1 MKLKSIIVTLLLF
14 LSLGFVVEA
23 KEYNVP
29 KFDED
34 TTNPG
39 SSSGLSAPTTKF
51 DIFENL
57 DETEINYALTRVIN
71 LKLTEI
77 KTFTLDFF
85 TINWYAEYPNQELIF
100 EMENK
105 DIADVKYI
113 KDSVEYS
120 DVTTNVYNKTIIDAT
135 LPARL
140 DNEKINPNFPKLEFS
155 VEGLQVGTTCLK
167 ISVKSTHAYGNP
179 TTTIEELQLFI
190 CVSDTKLIEIPN
202 YINILLGS
210 GIHSGAKYAR
220 YNEGET
226 IGVLTNVVGNM
237 KVILPEEITTYN
249 DISTNKIMYKILTDK
264 NISVSND
271 YLSFNILNGITS
283 FTIEYYM
290 VTTLNQE
297 VEIAS
302 YSYSVVLYSKDLVE
316 VYYGNNEFPTDN
328 IYESDV
334 PITVSVPTWLEPY
347 IEDIVIAYEPNYDIR
362 IFPYINGHPYVIEKV
377 ESETNVVI
385 GDKLLALSGL
395 SNYADD
401 DVFVE
406 LLLKP
411 DNVVDRVYPTDI
423 ILDEMYRFDIIDSI
437 EEYIEITNINDFKQN
452 TEFEI
457 NTNGLIDVSMT
468 EDNRIKVVFHS
479 EIPISTTLKC
489 PITINAHMDNGVTLV
504 KNVEIIFTPSL
515 GYRYAL
521 NVDKIRLYQGE
532 TKTIMIGL
540 LDPDF
545 TQITSDIEVNIY
557 QKTGNVTVTNS
568 STDYTSYDVMG
579 FKVGADTVYFNINDQ
594 IIELDVEIV
603 EYAER
608 NVIQFSFN
616 EGVNLSIL
624 ASRQTTKLTIPEE
637 YRNIHF
643 QFIVLDNT
651 IASIKS
657 TSDNSVEIECLK
669 NGVTQL
675 FAYATEANVFYT
687 AVINLKVITDI
698 PNVYIVYEKND
709 NSTTLT
715 KFDDID
721 VSFNANDFDFS
732 KKTTY
737 TWYLNDE
744 LIYDNIKSFTQKF
757 NEGTNVLK
765 LVINDDENNI
775 LIETVQ
781 KIIISSI
788 INEKRTI
795 SINADETI
803 YVDLRQGKFEIE
815 ALLDGVVNQNYKY
828 FWSISNSSICQITI
842 NGNEKIVLE
851 PNYVGEVT
859 LTVMTNI
866 SKYEETF
873 IKTEIKIV
881 VIEPVYVISYNK
893 FIKPGSS
900 QSFKIL
906 GDAHEIYNLNPKVSV
921 NVDGKEF
928 TDYEMKKNEIIIKQ
942 IPKGK
947 YKLSVEVGDTLTE
960 IQFEATN
967 FNIKEMAKVS
977 LPYLI
982 VLCLFAVVIAVLL
995 KKRKSKLER
1004 TKIKINKLDAV
1015 ASTILK
1021 NNDFT
1026 KKEIHKILKQSVKV
1040 KKMLVYCV
1048 DEGIDEL
1055 NTLIPI
1061 VDVIIKI
1068 LIATNNS
1075 NVDSSKI
1082 HTIIK
1087 NIKHKNIERL
1097 VKNFDIIQD
1106 ERNVFESKKK
1116 VTDEILKKQ
1125 KKTKITKEEYETFLI
1140 QTKYA
1145 EADPEDDEN

>member
-1 MKLKSIIVTLLLF
+1 MKLKFIIVTLLLF
-14 LSLGFVVEA
+14 LSAGFVVEA

-29 KFDED
+29 KFDEN

-57 DETEINYALTRVIN
+57 DETGTNYASTRVIN
-71 LKLTEI
+71 LNLAES

-85 TINWYAEYPNQELIF
+85 TINWYAEYPSQELIF

-105 DIADVKYI
+105 DIANVKYI
-113 KDSVEYS
+113 KDSIEYS
-120 DVTTNVYNKTIIDAT
+120 EVKIDGVNKTIIDAT
-135 LPARL
+135 LPTRL
-140 DNEKINPNFPKLEFS
+140 ENEKINPSFPKLEFS

-167 ISVKSTHAYGNP
+167 ISVKSTHAYGDP
-179 TTTIEELQLFI
+179 TTTIEDLKIFI
-190 CVSDTKLIEIPN
+190 CISDTKLIEIPN

-226 IGVLTNVVGNM
+226 IGVLTNVVGTM
-237 KVILPEEITTYN
+237 KVILPEEITNYN

-264 NISVSND
+264 DISVSND
-271 YLSFNILNGITS
+271 YLSFNILSGITS

-290 VTTLNQE
+290 VTSLDQE

-302 YSYSVVLYSKDLVE
+302 YSYSVVLYSTELVE
-316 VYYGNNEFPTDN
+316 VKYGGNEFPIDN
-328 IYESDV
+328 IYESYV

-347 IEDIVIAYEPNYDIR
+347 IEDIVIAYEPNYEIR

-377 ESETNVVI
+377 QSETSIVI

-395 SNYADD
+395 SNYTDA

-411 DNVVDRVYPTDI
+411 DNVFDRVYPTDI
-423 ILDEMYRFDIIDSI
+423 ILDEIYRFDIIDSI
-437 EEYIEITNINDFKQN
+437 EEYIEITNINDFNQN

-468 EDNRIKVVFHS
+468 EDNRIKVIFHS
-479 EIPISTTLKC
+479 EIPISTTLKTN
-489 PITINAHMDNGVTLV
+489 ITINAHMDNGVTLV
-504 KNVEIIFTPSL
+504 KNIAIIFTPAL
-515 GYRYAL
+515 GYRYTL

-532 TKTIMIGL
+532 TKTVMIGL

-545 TQITSDIEVNIY
+545 TQIISDLKVNIF
-557 QKTGNVTVTNS
+557 QKTNNVTVTNS
-568 STDYTSYDVMG
+568 PTEYASYDITG
-579 FKVGADTVYFNINDQ
+579 FKVGIDTVYFNINDQ

-603 EYAER
+603 KRTEKE
-608 NVIQFSFN
+608 IKQFNFN
-616 EGVNLSIL
+616 EGANLSIL
-624 ASRQTTKLTIPEE
+624 ASKQTTKLTIPEE

-643 QFIVLDNT
+643 QFIILDNT
-651 IASIKS
+651 IASVKN
-657 TSDNSVEIECLK
+657 TSDTGVEIECLK
-669 NGVTQL
+669 DGVTQL
-675 FAYATEANVFYT
+675 FAYATEENVFYT
-687 AVINLKVITDI
+687 AVINLRVITDI

-715 KFDDID
+715 KFDDIY
-721 VSFNANDFDFS
+721 VSFNASDFDFS

-757 NEGTNVLK
+757 NDGSNILK
-765 LVINDDENNI
+765 LVINDSENSI

-788 INEKRTI
+788 INEERTI
-795 SINADETI
+795 SINTDETI
-803 YVDLRQGKFEIE
+803 YVDLKQGKFEIE
-815 ALLDGVVNQNYKY
+815 ALLDGVINQNYKY
-828 FWSISNSSICQITI
+828 FWSVSNSSICKIAI

-873 IKTEIKIV
+873 IKAEIKIV
-881 VIEPVYVISYNK
+881 VIEPVYTITYNK
-893 FIKPGSS
+893 FIKPGST

-906 GDAHEIYNLNPKVSV
+906 GDTHEIYNLNPKITL
-921 NVDGKEF
+921 NADGKEF
-928 TDYEMKKNEIIIKQ
+928 TDYEMDKKEIVIHQ

-947 YKLSVEVGDTLTE
+947 YKLLVEVGDGLTE
-960 IQFEATN
+960 IQFEVTN
-967 FNIKEMAKVS
+967 FNIKEIAKVS

-982 VLCLFAVVIAVLL
+982 VLSLIAIAIAILL
-995 KKRKSKLER
+995 KKRKNKLER
-1004 TKIKINKLDAV
+1004 TKIKINKLDV
-1015 ASTILK
+1015 VVSTILE

-1026 KKEIHKILKQSVKV
+1026 KKEIHKILKQSIQV

-1055 NTLIPI
+1055 STLIPI
-1061 VDVIIKI
+1061 VEVIIKI

-1106 ERNVFESKKK
+1106 ERNVFEAKKK

-1125 KKTKITKEEYETFLI
+1125 KKTKMTKEEYETFLI

-1145 EADPEDDEN
+1145 EADSEDDEN